1 MKKITSK
8 SQKYLKTIHLFFAA
22 TWLGGAFSLT
32 LLNFF
37 LKSNDGKI
45 IYGINLARQFID
57 YFIIIPGALGCLF
70 TGIAYGILTNWG
82 WFKHNWLIG
91 KWVITLF
98 GIVFGSFWLGPWI
111 DENTALSQKFGE
123 KVLNLPQYI
132 QNEQFLYFFGAFQF
146 CTLLFALYLSVI
158 KPWKSKR
165 RLE

>member
-1 MKKITSK
+1 M
-8 SQKYLKTIHLFFAA
+8 
-22 TWLGGAFSLT
+22 
-32 LLNFF
+32 
-37 LKSNDGKI
+37 
-45 IYGINLARQFID
+45 
-57 YFIIIPGALGCLF
+57 F

-132 QNEQFLYFFGAFQF
+132 QNEQFLYFFGTFQF